1 VRTLVA
7 VATGSGRISIRVLTG
22 LVLGV
27 FLAAYAAVGAVL
39 LPLVAAGL
47 GVAALPRGTR
57 ALARR
62 LGAWALGASVVI
74 RSVLVGWL
82 SLGR

>member
-27 FLAAYAAVGAVL
+27 FLAAYAAVGAFL

-47 GVAALPRGTR
+47 GVAALPRGAR

-62 LGAWALGASVVI
+62 LGGWALAAHVAI

-82 SLGR
+82 SLDR